1 MKKILIIVGL
11 AGLGFVGF
19 TPPVMSQEDRS
30 THESDHFEDEDIETL
45 ETVHVHGLKLN
56 KDQQLGPVPKYTPWP
71 TMPPSLAGK
80 EIDDWMKIRV
90 LVSKTGETRVV
101 VLQPAKHRQLN
112 LSGLQALKQWTFDPQ
127 MDGDDSIDSALTVKI
142 HFRTK

>member
-1 MKKILIIVGL
+1 MKKIFIIIWL

-19 TPPVMSQEDRS
+19 TTPVSSQEDRS
-30 THESDHFEDEDIETL
+30 THESDHFEDEDVETL

-56 KDQQLGPVPKYTPWP
+56 KDQQLGPVPKFTPWP
-71 TMPPSLAGK
+71 TMPPSLSGQ

-90 LVSKTGETRVV
+90 LVSKTANTTVV
-101 VLQPAKHRQLN
+101 VLEPAQHRQLT
-112 LSGLQALKQWTFDPQ
+112 LAGLHALKQWTFDPQ
-127 MDGDDSIDSALTVKI
+127 MDGDDPIDGELTIRI